1 MVQCFTS
8 DDKWSRKHWCPNRYL
23 QVLTVV
29 NGIEMEIVDQSL
41 IEIEE
46 DTEIS
51 ETTLMALSLSLFIEI
66 S

>member
-1 MVQCFTS
+1 M
-8 DDKWSRKHWCPNRYL
+8 
-23 QVLTVV
+23 VV

-51 ETTLMALSLSLFIEI
+51 ESTLMALSLSLFMGI